1 MRLAAG
7 LLIGPGGEALRG
19 LLGDA
24 LSDPA
29 RTLELRRHSRG
40 TGHRAMQEI
49 TRRAVARGEIDATAV
64 TSRRLDV
71 ALSMLRHTFLV
82 TGAPIA
88 DQVIVEIVD
97 EVLLPLFHSPIG

>member
-29 RTLELRRHSRG
+29 RTLELRRHSRR

-49 TRRAVARGEIDATAV
+49 TRRAVARGEIDANAV

-71 ALSMLRHTFLV
+71 GLSMLRHTFLV
-82 TGAPIA
+82 TGAPIP
-88 DQVIVEIVD
+88 DRVIVEIVD